1 MTAPLV
7 LASKSAARAALM
19 RGAGLDFT
27 TASAGVDEDVIKRGL
42 LGRGASPR
50 EIAHVLAEEK
60 AKACSLRQ
68 PGPEHFPVHPN
79 REIREILS
87 PERVL
92 SGEPGATSPGRALV
106 VGADQTLDLE
116 GRLMDKPA
124 SLEEARQHLL
134 DMRGREHRLHS
145 GLAVAEAGEI
155 VFTTVETAVLKVRA
169 FSDTW
174 LDRYLDRNG
183 DQILASVG
191 AYQLEGEGVQ
201 LFERIEGDYFV
212 ILGLPLLSLL
222 SFLRDRGALPE

>member
-1 MTAPLV
+1 MSRSDLTTLV

-19 RGAGLDFT
+19 RGAGLDFQ
-27 TASAGVDEDVIKRGL
+27 TASAGVDEDVFKRGL

-50 EIAHVLAEEK
+50 EVAQVLAEEK
-60 AKACSLRQ
+60 AKACSLRH
-68 PGPEHFPVHPN
+68 PG
-79 REIREILS
+79 
-87 PERVL
+87 
-92 SGEPGATSPGRALV
+92 LV

-124 SLEEARQHLL
+124 SPEEARRHLL

-145 GLAVAEAGEI
+145 GLAVAKAGEI

-169 FSDTW
+169 FSDAW

-183 DQILASVG
+183 AELMSSVG

-201 LFERIEGDYFV
+201 LFERFEGDYFV

-222 SFLRDRGALPE
+222 SFLRDVGALTE

>member
-1 MTAPLV
+1 MSRPEDTKLV

-19 RGAGLDFT
+19 RGAGLDFA
-27 TASAGVDEDVIKRGL
+27 TASAGVDEDVVKRGL

-68 PGPEHFPVHPN
+68 P
-79 REIREILS
+79 EIPLQ
-87 PERVL
+87 ERVL
-92 SGEPGATSPGRALV
+92 GGEPGATSPGRALV
-106 VGADQTLDLE
+106 VGADQTLDLG

-124 SLEEARQHLL
+124 SLEEARRHLL
-134 DMRGREHRLHS
+134 DMRGREHSLHS
-145 GLAVAEAGEI
+145 GLAVAQAGEI

-169 FSDTW
+169 FSDAW

-183 DQILASVG
+183 AELLASVG

>member
-1 MTAPLV
+1 MSRLV

-19 RGAGLDFT
+19 RGAGLDFVQ
-27 TASAGVDEDVIKRGL
+27 ASAGVDEDVVKRGL
-42 LGRGASPR
+42 LGRGADPR
-50 EIAHVLAEEK
+50 EVAQVLAEEK
-60 AKACSLRQ
+60 AKACSLQ
-68 PGPEHFPVHPN
+68 E
-79 REIREILS
+79 
-87 PERVL
+87 
-92 SGEPGATSPGRALV
+92 SGLV
-106 VGADQTLDLE
+106 IGADQTLDLG

-124 SLEEARQHLL
+124 SLAEARRHLL

-155 VFTTVETAVLKVRA
+155 VFTMVETAVLTVRA
-169 FSDTW
+169 FSDAW

-183 DQILASVG
+183 PELLACVG

-222 SFLRDRGALPE
+222 SFLRDRGALPA

>member
-1 MTAPLV
+1 MSRPMPLV

-19 RGAGLDFT
+19 RGAGLDFAV
-27 TASAGVDEDVIKRGL
+27 ASAGVDEDVVKRGL
-42 LGRGASPR
+42 LGRGAGPR
-50 EIAHVLAEEK
+50 EVAHVLAEEK
-60 AKACSLRQ
+60 AKACALHH
-68 PGPEHFPVHPN
+68 PG
-79 REIREILS
+79 
-87 PERVL
+87 
-92 SGEPGATSPGRALV
+92 LV

-124 SLEEARQHLL
+124 DLEEARRHLL

-145 GLAVAEAGEI
+145 GLAVAQSGEI

-169 FSDTW
+169 FSEVW

-183 DQILASVG
+183 AELITSVG

-222 SFLRDRGALPE
+222 SYLRDCGALPE

>member
-1 MTAPLV
+1 MSRPDSTPLV

-42 LGRGASPR
+42 LKRGAGPR
-50 EIAHVLAEEK
+50 EVAHVLAEEK
-60 AKACSLRQ
+60 AKACSLR
-68 PGPEHFPVHPN
+68 E
-79 REIREILS
+79 
-87 PERVL
+87 
-92 SGEPGATSPGRALV
+92 SGLV
-106 VGADQTLDLE
+106 IGADQTLDLE

-124 SLEEARQHLL
+124 NLEEARRHLL

-145 GLAVAEAGEI
+145 GLAVAQAGEI

-169 FSDTW
+169 FSDAW

-183 DQILASVG
+183 AELMSSVG

-222 SFLRDRGALPE
+222 SFLRDCGALPE

>member
-1 MTAPLV
+1 MSRLV

-19 RGAGLDFT
+19 RGAGLDFA
-27 TASAGVDEDVIKRGL
+27 TASAGVDEDVIKHGL
-42 LGRGASPR
+42 LGRGAAPC

-68 PGPEHFPVHPN
+68 TG
-79 REIREILS
+79 
-87 PERVL
+87 
-92 SGEPGATSPGRALV
+92 LV
-106 VGADQTLDLE
+106 VGADQTLDLG

-124 SLEEARQHLL
+124 SLEEARRHLL

-145 GLAVAEAGEI
+145 GLAVAQAGEI

-169 FSDTW
+169 FSDAW

-183 DQILASVG
+183 QQILASVG

-222 SFLRDRGALPE
+222 SFLRDRGALAE

>member
-1 MTAPLV
+1 MSRSDLTTLV

-19 RGAGLDFT
+19 RGAGLDFK
-27 TASAGVDEDVIKRGL
+27 TASAGVDEDVFKRGL

-50 EIAHVLAEEK
+50 EVAQVLAEEK
-60 AKACSLRQ
+60 AKACSLRH
-68 PGPEHFPVHPN
+68 PG
-79 REIREILS
+79 
-87 PERVL
+87 
-92 SGEPGATSPGRALV
+92 LV

-124 SLEEARQHLL
+124 SPEEARRHLL

-145 GLAVAEAGEI
+145 GLAVAKAGEI

-169 FSDTW
+169 FSDAW

-183 DQILASVG
+183 AELMSSVG

-222 SFLRDRGALPE
+222 SFLRDVGALTE

>member
-1 MTAPLV
+1 MSRPDPVLV

-27 TASAGVDEDVIKRGL
+27 TASAGVDEDLVKHGL

-50 EIAHVLAEEK
+50 EVAHVLAEEK
-60 AKACSLRQ
+60 AKACSLR
-68 PGPEHFPVHPN
+68 
-79 REIREILS
+79 
-87 PERVL
+87 
-92 SGEPGATSPGRALV
+92 EPGLV

-124 SLEEARQHLL
+124 TIEEARRHLL
-134 DMRGREHRLHS
+134 DMLGREHRLHS
-145 GLAVAEAGEI
+145 GVAVAEAGEI

-169 FSDTW
+169 FSDAW

-183 DQILASVG
+183 AQILSCVG

>member
-1 MTAPLV
+1 MSRPVLAPLV

-27 TASAGVDEDVIKRGL
+27 NASAGVDEDVIKRGL

-60 AKACSLRQ
+60 AKACALR
-68 PGPEHFPVHPN
+68 
-79 REIREILS
+79 
-87 PERVL
+87 
-92 SGEPGATSPGRALV
+92 EPGLV
-106 VGADQTLDLE
+106 VGADQTLDLG
-116 GRLMDKPA
+116 GRLMDKPV
-124 SLEEARQHLL
+124 SLEEARRHLL

-145 GLAVAEAGEI
+145 GVAVAEAGEI

-169 FSDTW
+169 FSDAW
-174 LDRYLDRNG
+174 LERYLDRNG
-183 DQILASVG
+183 EEILASVG

-201 LFERIEGDYFV
+201 LFERIDGDYFV

>member
-1 MTAPLV
+1 MSRPDPVSLV

-19 RGAGLDFT
+19 QGAGLDFA

-60 AKACSLRQ
+60 AKACSLRC
-68 PGPEHFPVHPN
+68 PG
-79 REIREILS
+79 
-87 PERVL
+87 
-92 SGEPGATSPGRALV
+92 LV
-106 VGADQTLDLE
+106 VGADQTLDLD

-124 SLEEARQHLL
+124 SREEARRHLG

-145 GLAVAEAGEI
+145 GLAVAQAGEI

-169 FSDTW
+169 FSDAW

-222 SFLRDRGALPE
+222 SFLRDRGALPA